1 MLTLWCSLLFLS
13 HLIAMGECKG
23 KRTVSKATKGGQLD
37 TIVEEKHPMRRVR
50 QNKLKK
56 VVTFDVEPGRIKTRR
71 VIVPVQK
78 ESFASMAFRN
88 MNLLKS
94 SLQSSADAAVLS
106 TGKVQRQLK
115 SYFSSDFEV
124 MLLRMTTPDD
134 LRLADDDLDR
144 FVATIETFVRNMDVT
159 SQSNPY
165 RVTLRK
171 IWTKAAECDGRT
183 VLKAQFIL
191 HKLLQGTT
199 PEDSL
204 IFKTLLRK
212 MLREKCKKT
221 KSKYFDIAKI
231 STVSADTNHLK
242 DFIGRYSLYIFQR
255 AKTFTS
261 SFEEMNLVGD
271 GMRTEDICAQV
282 VRYSVDYMIACT
294 IFSIRKHVL
303 NLNKSISISN
313 AIIV

>member
-37 TIVEEKHPMRRVR
+37 AIVEEKHSMRRGR

-56 VVTFDVEPGRIKTRR
+56 VVTFDVAPGRMKTRR

-88 MNLLKS
+88 MNFLKS

-134 LRLADDDLDR
+134 LRLVDDDLDR

-171 IWTKAAECDGRT
+171 IWTKAAESDGRT

-191 HKLLQGTT
+191 HKLLQGTMAHE
-199 PEDSL
+199 PHAVELVRCAEHGPVGVYEAEDGDH
-204 IFKTLLRK
+204 R
-212 MLREKCKKT
+212 R
-221 KSKYFDIAKI
+221 
-231 STVSADTNHLK
+231 HR
-242 DFIGRYSLYIFQR
+242 IG
-255 AKTFTS
+255 
-261 SFEEMNLVGD
+261 
-271 GMRTEDICAQV
+271 
-282 VRYSVDYMIACT
+282 
-294 IFSIRKHVL
+294 
-303 NLNKSISISN
+303 
-313 AIIV
+313 AI

>member
-1 MLTLWCSLLFLS
+1 MGREFTLANFRKILVLTLWCSLLLLS
-13 HLIAMGECKG
+13 HLIALGECKG
-23 KRTVSKATKGGQLD
+23 KRTLSKATNNGQLD
-37 TIVEEKHPMRRVR
+37 IIVEEKHSIQKSR
-50 QNKLKK
+50 QTKIKK
-56 VVTFDVEPGRIKTRR
+56 VIASEVAPGRSKTRR

-78 ESFASMAFRN
+78 ESFTSMAFRN
-88 MNLLKS
+88 INLLKS

-134 LRLADDDLDR
+134 FRLADDDLDR

-171 IWTKAAECDGRT
+171 IWTKAAESDGRT

-221 KSKYFDIAKI
+221 RSKYFDIAKI
-231 STVSADTNHLK
+231 ASVSADTDHLK

-261 SFEEMNLVGD
+261 SFEEMNLIGD

-282 VRYSVDYMIACT
+282 EPCYADYILLLLKEA
-294 IFSIRKHVL
+294 F
-303 NLNKSISISN
+303 
-313 AIIV
+313 